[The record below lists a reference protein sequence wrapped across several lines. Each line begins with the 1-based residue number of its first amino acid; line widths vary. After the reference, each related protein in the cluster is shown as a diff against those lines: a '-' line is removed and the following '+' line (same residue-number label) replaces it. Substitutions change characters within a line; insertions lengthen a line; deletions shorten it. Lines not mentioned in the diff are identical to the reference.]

1 MSSKGRVGSNPHI
14 PLQGSTQFNTQRGRQ
29 HERDSDPHPMGGF
42 PSLHLPGPV
51 QPAITMKAAIVENA
65 GLAFVLALE
74 ALALVSMGIWALL
87 NSTGG

>member
-1 MSSKGRVGSNPHI
+1 
-14 PLQGSTQFNTQRGRQ
+14 
-29 HERDSDPHPMGGF
+29 
-42 PSLHLPGPV
+42 
-51 QPAITMKAAIVENA
+51 MKAAIVENA